1 MKREKRFNQIVL
13 ATKNRGK
20 VKEFQEYFLP
30 LKIKILKIDDLTENL
45 KEPEEN
51 GQTFEENAIIKALY
65 YSSFTELPVISED
78 SGLVIPSIGG
88 YPGIYSSRIG
98 ENDEERIERVLE
110 KLQGKDGKN
119 RRAYFKTVIALVQNG
134 KIIKTF
140 SGKVYGYILKQPKGS
155 NGFGYDPIF
164 YYKPIGKTFAQIS
177 SEEKNKFSHRGRA
190 IRKLINFIK
199 KNIL

>member
-1 MKREKRFNQIVL
+1 LKREKRFNQIVL